1 MFSFSIKYRIS
12 TKVKNSLSEWEN
24 CYSFEMQQ
32 LSANSGL
39 LIYSILPT
47 VLKIIVFAISSKY

>member
-1 MFSFSIKYRIS
+1 
-12 TKVKNSLSEWEN
+12 VKNSLSEWEN